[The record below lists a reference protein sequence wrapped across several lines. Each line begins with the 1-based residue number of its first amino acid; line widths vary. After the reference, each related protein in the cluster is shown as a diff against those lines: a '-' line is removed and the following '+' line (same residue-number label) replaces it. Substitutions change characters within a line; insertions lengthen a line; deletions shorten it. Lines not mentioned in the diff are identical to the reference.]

1 MKRLMSPPGTGR
13 YVAPRIVLEIV
24 LGLALVAAAG
34 IILRQTGQ
42 LAASRRERAADL
54 QSLHA
59 LQEALRQHGLETA
72 PAEATTGAPAG
83 GHPAALAQREAAIEQ
98 LNRDLSEARAQIAQL
113 QAQLQS
119 AGDERARVAADADE
133 RSRKEQ
139 ADWQSKLDDL
149 KQQLDSAQAES
160 QASRERVTALESAN
174 TKLRSDSSEAASR
187 SAEIA
192 RGLADLDDLDRRR
205 EAYLTSIIRRYRDI
219 TSQFRAMSGML
230 DSSHEPNSS
239 ALNAAALTRIQ
250 NAVALADDDL
260 RQLSELNAR
269 ARELQKKLLKK

>member
-1 MKRLMSPPGTGR
+1 MKRLMSP
-13 YVAPRIVLEIV
+13 RIVMEIV
-24 LGLALVAAAG
+24 LGLALAAAVG
-34 IILRQTGQ
+34 ITVRQAGQ

-59 LQEALRQHGLETA
+59 LQEALRQRGLETA
-72 PAEATTGAPAG
+72 PAEAGAGTPAG
-83 GHPAALAQREAAIEQ
+83 GNLAALAKRQAAIEQ
-98 LNRDLSEARAQIAQL
+98 LNRDLSEARAQITQL

-119 AGDERARVAADADE
+119 AGDESARALASADE
-133 RSRKEQ
+133 RSRKDQ

-160 QASRERVTALESAN
+160 QASRERVTALEAAN
-174 TKLRSDSSEAASR
+174 TKLRSDSSEAAGR

-192 RGLADLDDLDRRR
+192 RGLADLEDLDRRR

-219 TSQFRAMSGML
+219 TNQFRAMGGML
-230 DSSHEPNSS
+230 DSSREPNSS
-239 ALNAAALTRIQ
+239 ALSAAALTRIQ